1 MYKLIDSIII
11 ALVYIKGKEWSKSNP
26 VLKVLI

>member
-1 MYKLIDSIII
+1 MHKLIDSIII
-11 ALVYIKGKEWSKSNP
+11 AQVYIKGKEWSKPNQ